1 MIVSKGISLSEDEK
15 SVLCM
20 HTKFSEI
27 QYLIYNDM
35 EFEFQK
41 EQAFAKVRMQR
52 KKELEEMER
61 RRKEEEEVEPP
72 LLEII
77 ETEKEKEDREE
88 REEEEEARTRQ
99 TFEPQ
104 SKEYDD
110 RNRRVTDLAECNR
123 ISLPKPPPIDEEALI
138 EMRRGMYSNIV
149 EKHMLRKLKM
159 ENKYQICL
167 INRKEVSI
175 PYSRGFALKRFL

>member
-20 HTKFSEI
+20 HEKFSVI
-27 QYLIYNDM
+27 KYLNENKM
-35 EFEFQK
+35 EFEK

-77 ETEKEKEDREE
+77 ETEKEDREE
-88 REEEEEARTRQ
+88 REEEARTRQ

-110 RNRRVTDLAECNR
+110 RNRRVTDLAECN
-123 ISLPKPPPIDEEALI
+123 IFSLPKPLSIDEEALM
-138 EMRRGMYSNIV
+138 EMRRGMYSKIV
-149 EKHMLRKLKM
+149 EKHML
-159 ENKYQICL
+159 ENTENGEQ
-167 INRKEVSI
+167 VSNL
-175 PYSRGFALKRFL
+175 SDQQKRGLHSILKRFL